1 MRFLHRL
8 TGYFRSS
15 VRYKLLAMVLSPLL
29 IVLPVL
35 AALVLIW
42 GNESY
47 DRLVRYKISSDLII
61 AHEYFDRVVAGVG
74 SNVENLAVSNRIA
87 TAMHA
92 QKPEALRK
100 FLIAAEDAN
109 KLDFLN
115 ILDAEGHLVA
125 TSNEQTRPAGY
136 ASWRIVQD
144 AADGRHATAI
154 DIFSPEQ
161 LAAINE
167 QLRERAFTPILPT
180 PNAAPS
186 ERKDESRGMVIHSAA
201 PIFDQDQRLLG
212 ILHGGLML
220 NRNLEFVDKINGIV
234 YREGSLP
241 LGSKGTT
248 TLFLGDVRVAT
259 NVRLFAGE
267 RALGTRVSQQVHDT
281 VLGNGE
287 TWLNRAF
294 VVNDW
299 YVSGYEPI
307 EDSTGQR
314 VGMLYVGFL
323 EAPFSAAKTIALAV
337 IVLLLIAI
345 SVIGAVLSMKWAKAI
360 FQPLE
365 RMNQTIVAVHEGD
378 TAARVGDVTSR
389 DEIGRLARHF
399 DVLLDTLQ
407 QRNAEL
413 RRWADEL
420 DRKVADRTLELRRAN
435 QNLRDAQGQLI
446 ISEKL
451 AAIGQLTAGVA
462 HEINNPVAVIQ
473 GNLDVAREVLGAA
486 ASPVRNEMRL
496 IDEQVNR
503 IRLIVTKLLQFA
515 RPVDYAGYVEPVE
528 IAGVISD
535 CLVLVHHLLR
545 KGDIEV
551 VRKDQATR
559 KIAINRSE
567 LQQVLINLI
576 VNAIHAMPSD
586 GGGKLILETRDQDL
600 GAAISVK
607 DTGRG
612 IAPDD
617 LPRIF
622 TPFFTTKRHGT
633 GLGLSISRSLVE
645 RYGGTITA
653 ASGNSGGA
661 EFTVWLMATPAQD
674 GNEIAVPVSSDAAD
688 TQQAVHTQQ
697 QE

>member
-8 TGYFRSS
+8 TEHFRAS
-15 VRYKLLAMVLSPLL
+15 VRYKLLSMVLSPLL
-29 IVLPVL
+29 IVLPLL

-74 SNVENLAVSNRIA
+74 SNVENLAASNRIA
-87 TAMHA
+87 TAMRA
-92 QKPEALRK
+92 RIPEALRK
-100 FLIAAEDAN
+100 LLIAAEDAN

-115 ILDAEGHLVA
+115 ILDAQGNLIA
-125 TSNEQTRPAGY
+125 ASNEQTRPAGF
-136 ASWRIVQD
+136 ARWRIVQG
-144 AADGRHATAI
+144 ATGGQSATAI
-154 DIFSPEQ
+154 DVFSPEQ
-161 LAAINE
+161 LAAISE
-167 QLRERAFTPILPT
+167 QLRERASTPILPT
-180 PNAAPS
+180 TNAAPS
-186 ERKDESRGMVIHSAA
+186 ARKDESRGMVIHCAA
-201 PIFDQDQRLLG
+201 PIYDQEQRLLG

-234 YREGSLP
+234 YRDGSLP
-241 LGSKGTT
+241 LGSQGTT
-248 TLFLGDVRVAT
+248 TLFLDDVRIAT

-267 RALGTRVSQQVHDT
+267 RALGTRVSQQVHDA

-299 YVSGYEPI
+299 YVSGYKPI
-307 EDSTGQR
+307 EDSMGQR
-314 VGMLYVGFL
+314 IGMLYVGFL

-337 IVLLLIAI
+337 IVLLFIAI

-365 RMNQTIVAVHEGD
+365 RMNQTIVAVQGGSI
-378 TAARVGDVTSR
+378 AARVGKVKSR
-389 DEIGRLARHF
+389 DEIGRLATHF
-399 DVLLDTLQ
+399 DLLLDTLQ

-435 QNLRDAQGQLI
+435 QNLRDTQGQLI

-486 ASPVRNEMRL
+486 ASPVLQEMRL

-515 RPVDYAGYVEPVE
+515 RPVDYAGYVEPIE
-528 IAGVISD
+528 IRGVLSD
-535 CLVLVHHLLR
+535 CLVLVRHLLR
-545 KGDIEV
+545 EGDIEV
-551 VRKDQATR
+551 IRIDRAAR
-559 KIAINRSE
+559 KIAINRGE

-576 VNAIHAMPSD
+576 VNAIHAMPSQN
-586 GGGKLILETRDQDL
+586 GGGKLTLETRDVEH

-612 IAPDD
+612 IRPDD

-622 TPFFTTKRHGT
+622 TPFFTTKKRGT

-645 RYGGTITA
+645 RYGGTITV
-653 ASGNSGGA
+653 ASGEQGGA
-661 EFTVWLMATPAQD
+661 EFTVWLVARVAQD
-674 GNEIAVPVSSDAAD
+674 GNEIGMSVSSNAAVD
-688 TQQAVHTQQ
+688 TAHRG
-697 QE
+697 